1 MRSCTSCGAALPDGA
16 VFCPTCG
23 SRVGTPERTA
33 VMRTERKIVSV
44 LFADI
49 KSSIDIVAFQ
59 DPERAGDVLTDVVRE
74 MSAAVRAYGGV
85 VNQIL
90 GDGIMALFGAPI
102 AIEEH
107 AAQACRA
114 ALAMRS
120 GVQEKLQGMVHVR
133 IGIGSGEVV
142 VRAMAGDVTLHY
154 GATGEAV
161 HLASRMEQI
170 AAPDQIVLTP
180 ATLAQ
185 TGGLAT
191 VRSLGPVAIKG
202 LEQKLEV
209 FELIGIAERRA
220 RPIRRTVGSGSFV
233 GRETELRV
241 LQRALDDAAQGH
253 PRAVRVVADAG
264 LGKSRLINQFTTE
277 RLPEDWAL
285 SMTEAVPHRRTSYG
299 AVVDL
304 LRRVFQLAPGD
315 DRLLRQDKLLTGIGM
330 RESEAEE
337 RILPGL
343 AELLGLP
350 PVSGWTT
357 LEPRERRARSIAASA
372 QSLQAASRRRPM
384 ALVVEDA
391 HWLDPESAECVQ
403 LLSDG
408 ADGFHLLTIATERP
422 PESIFPH
429 PGNWI
434 DCTLPAL
441 DERGARSL
449 LAGLVLPGPDVP
461 ALERLLMEHTQ
472 GNPLFIEECL
482 QFLVELGELK
492 RVGERYRLDRP
503 VEDLRVPP
511 SLRALLD
518 TRVDRLPDVDKD
530 VLQAAAVVGTSVRS
544 DLLRRVASLD
554 AETLD
559 AVLARLCTGGFLV
572 EIGTAALPGPTH
584 DVTRYGFRHGLI
596 RETAYNGILMR
607 TRVRM
612 HAAVLAALEERGAE
626 EEADLLADHAH
637 RAQAW
642 EKSVRYARVAGT
654 RALDRYANPESARFF
669 RQGLA
674 AAEQLAD
681 DTERE
686 KQQLDLHIRVRWP
699 LFRLGHV
706 RDLLPHL
713 HCAADLAAR
722 YDDHVQLGQSYALQ
736 SHGFWLAGQP
746 EQAEAAAQAARALG
760 IARGDLDLERRSQF
774 QLALV
779 HLTSGRGSAV
789 VAGLEAVVDHL
800 GPDPPLTGRYAMDK
814 DLAVTSLSYIA
825 RAHASS
831 GDFAPAH
838 HALQRATEAARSL
851 NRRQAWIYVHIAH
864 GVLLLSEGRPHQ
876 ALGQL
881 EAAHEAC
888 VATDIRLLRPVA
900 AGFLA
905 LAYAESGRREVGVET
920 ARTAVEDADRMG
932 FLALQPLRLAILAQA
947 HLLCGSLDDATECAR
962 KAASLAAEIG
972 EPGAGAYATGLRGE
986 IALQRGETG
995 AAHTLFRSGAEAA
1008 ETLGLR
1014 PLAASIRQR
1023 LDDPDNR
1030 AHPWLDGVAL
1040 AP

>member
-16 VFCPTCG
+16 AFCPACG

-33 VMRTERKIVSV
+33 VMRTERKIVTV

-49 KSSIDIVAFQ
+49 KSSIDIVAFH
-59 DPERAGDVLTDVVRE
+59 DPEQAGDVLTDVVRE

-85 VNQIL
+85 VNQIM
-90 GDGIMALFGAPI
+90 GDGIMALFGAPV

-120 GVQEKLQGMVHVR
+120 GVQDKLQGQVHVR

-142 VRAMAGDVTLHY
+142 VRALAGDVTLHY

-170 AAPDQIVLTP
+170 AAADQIVLTP

-202 LEQKLEV
+202 LEQRMEV
-209 FELIGIAERRA
+209 FELLGIAERRA
-220 RPIRRTVGSGSFV
+220 RPIRRTVGSASFV

-241 LQRALDDAAQGH
+241 LQGALDEAALGH
-253 PRAVRVVADAG
+253 PRAVRVIADAG
-264 LGKSRLINQFTTE
+264 LGKSRLVTQFTTE

-285 SMTEAVPHRRTSYG
+285 SVTEAVPHRRTSYG
-299 AVVDL
+299 TAVDL

-350 PVSGWTT
+350 PVPGWTA
-357 LEPRERRARSIAASA
+357 LEPRERRARSIMASA

-403 LLSDG
+403 LLSRG
-408 ADGFHLLTIATERP
+408 ADGFRLLTLATERP
-422 PESIFPH
+422 PESIFADLRD
-429 PGNWI
+429 WI

-441 DERGARSL
+441 DERGAHSL

-461 ALERLLMEHTQ
+461 ALERLLMEHTR

-482 QFLVELGELK
+482 QALVELGELK
-492 RVGERYRLDRP
+492 RVGEHYRLDRP
-503 VEDLRVPP
+503 VEFLRVPA

-518 TRVDRLPDVDKD
+518 TRVDRLPDLEKD

-544 DLLRRVASLD
+544 DLLRRVANLD
-554 AETLD
+554 RDTLD
-559 AVLARLCTGGFLV
+559 LALVRLCTAGFLV
-572 EIGTAALPGPTH
+572 EIGPASLQGPAN
-584 DVTRYGFRHGLI
+584 VKRYGFRHGLI
-596 RETAYNGILMR
+596 RETAYNGILLR
-607 TRVRM
+607 SRVRM
-612 HAAVLAALEERGAE
+612 HAAVLSALEDGGDD

-637 RAQAW
+637 RAEAW
-642 EKSVRYARVAGT
+642 EKAVRYARLAGT

-669 RQGLA
+669 RQGLT

-681 DTERE
+681 AAERE

-746 EQAEAAAQAARALG
+746 EQAEAAAQAAHTLG
-760 IARGDLDLERRSQF
+760 ITRGDLDLERRSQF

-789 VAGLEAVVDHL
+789 VEGLEAVVAHL
-800 GPDPPLTGRYAMDK
+800 GPEPPLTGRYGLDQ

-831 GDFAPAH
+831 GDFVAAH

-851 NRRQAWIYVHIAH
+851 NRQQAWIYVHIAH
-864 GVLLLSEGRPHQ
+864 GVLLLSEARPHQ

-881 EAAHEAC
+881 EAAHAAC

-905 LAYAESGRREVGVET
+905 LAYAESGRWELGVET
-920 ARTAVEDADRMG
+920 ARTAVEDAERMG

-947 HLLCGSLDDATECAR
+947 HLLCGALDDAMEAAR
-962 KAASLAAEIG
+962 KAATLAAEIG

-986 IALQRGETG
+986 IALRRGE
-995 AAHTLFRSGAEAA
+995 AAAARTLFRASLEAA
-1008 ETLGLR
+1008 ETLGLT
-1014 PLAASIRQR
+1014 PLANSIRQR
-1023 LDDPDNR
+1023 LDDPANR

>member
-1 MRSCTSCGAALPDGA
+1 MRSCASCGAVLPDGA
-16 VFCPTCG
+16 VFCPACG
-23 SRVGTPERTA
+23 SRVGTPDRTA
-33 VMRTERKIVSV
+33 AMRTERKIVTV

-49 KSSIDIVAFQ
+49 KSSIDIVAYQ
-59 DPERAGDVLTDVVRE
+59 DPEQAGDVLTDVVRE

-90 GDGIMALFGAPI
+90 GDGIMALFGAPV

-107 AAQACRA
+107 AARACRA

-120 GVQEKLQGMVHVR
+120 GVQEKLQGEIHVR

-142 VRAMAGDVTLHY
+142 VRALAGDVTMHY

-170 AAPDQIVLTP
+170 AAPGQIVLTP

-185 TGGLAT
+185 CSGLAT

-202 LEQKLEV
+202 LDQKMEV
-209 FELIGIAERRA
+209 FELVGIAERRA
-220 RPIRRTVGSGSFV
+220 RPARRAVGSGSFV

-241 LQRALDDAAQGH
+241 LQGALDDAASGH
-253 PRAVRVVADAG
+253 PRAVRVIADAG
-264 LGKSRLINQFTTE
+264 LGKSRLVNQFTTE

-285 SMTEAVPHRRTSYG
+285 SVTEAVPHRRTSYG
-299 AVVDL
+299 TVVDL
-304 LRRVFQLAPGD
+304 MRRVFQLAPGD

-343 AELLGLP
+343 ADLLGLP
-350 PVSGWTT
+350 VVAGWNK
-357 LEPRERRARSIAASA
+357 LDAHERRARSIAASA

-384 ALVVEDA
+384 ALIVEDA

-403 LLSDG
+403 LLSDD
-408 ADGFHLLTIATERP
+408 ADGLRLLTIATERP
-422 PESIFPH
+422 PDSIFADPH
-429 PGNWI
+429 NWI
-434 DCTLPAL
+434 DCLLPAL

-461 ALERLLMEHTQ
+461 ALERLLMEHTR

-482 QFLVELGELK
+482 QALVELGELK

-503 VEDLRVPP
+503 VEFLRVPD

-518 TRVDRLPDVDKD
+518 TRVDRLPDLDKD

-544 DLLRRVASLD
+544 DLLRRVANLD
-554 AETLD
+554 ADILD
-559 AVLARLCTGGFLV
+559 PVLARLCTAGFLV
-572 EIGTAALPGPTH
+572 EIGPRPLHNPA
-584 DVTRYGFRHGLI
+584 DVKRYGFRHGLI
-596 RETAYNGILMR
+596 RETAYNGILLR
-607 TRVRM
+607 SRVRM
-612 HAAVLAALEERGAE
+612 HAAVLDALEERGSD

-637 RAQAW
+637 RAEVW
-642 EKSVRYARVAGT
+642 EKAVSYARSAGT
-654 RALDRYANPESARFF
+654 KALDRYANPESARFF

-674 AAEQLAD
+674 AAEQIPND
-681 DTERE
+681 VERE
-686 KQQLDLHIRVRWP
+686 KHLLDLHIRVRWP

-713 HCAADLAAR
+713 HAAAELAAR
-722 YDDHVQLGQSYALQ
+722 SDDHVQLGQSYALQ

-760 IARGDLDLERRSQF
+760 VARGDLDLERRSQF

-779 HLTSGRGSAV
+779 HLTSGRANAV
-789 VAGLEAVVDHL
+789 IEGLEAVVDHL
-800 GPDPPLTGRYAMDK
+800 GPEPPLVGRYAMDK
-814 DLAVTSLSYIA
+814 DLAVTALSYIA

-831 GDFAPAH
+831 GNFVSAH
-838 HALQRATEAARSL
+838 QALQRVTVAARSL
-851 NRRQAWIYVHIAH
+851 NRKQAWIYVHIAH
-864 GVLLLSEGRPHQ
+864 GVLSLSEGRPHQ

-881 EAAHEAC
+881 EAAHAAC
-888 VATDIRLLRPVA
+888 FATDIRLLRPVA

-905 LAYAESGRREVGVET
+905 LAYAESGQRELGVET
-920 ARTAVEDADRMG
+920 ARNAVDDADRMG

-947 HLLCGSLDDATECAR
+947 HLLCGALDEATESAR
-962 KAASLAAEIG
+962 KAATLAAEIG

-986 IALQRGETG
+986 IALRRGDT
-995 AAHTLFRSGAEAA
+995 AAAQTLFRAGLEAA
-1008 ETLGLR
+1008 ETLALT
-1014 PLAASIRQR
+1014 PLAISIRQR
-1023 LDDPDNR
+1023 LDDPANR

>member
-16 VFCPTCG
+16 LFCPSCG
-23 SRVGTPERTA
+23 SRVGAPERDA
-33 VMRTERKIVSV
+33 VMRTERKIVTV

-49 KSSIDIVAFQ
+49 KSSIDIVAFN
-59 DPERAGDVLTDVVRE
+59 DPEQAGDVLTDVVRE

-90 GDGIMALFGAPI
+90 GDGIMALFGAPV

-120 GVQEKLQGMVHVR
+120 GVQEKLKGQVHVR
-133 IGIGSGEVV
+133 VGIGSGEVV
-142 VRAMAGDVTLHY
+142 VRAQAGDVTLHY

-191 VRSLGPVAIKG
+191 VRSLGPVSIKG
-202 LEQKLEV
+202 LERRLEV
-209 FELIGIAERRA
+209 FELLGIAERRA
-220 RPIRRTVGSGSFV
+220 RPLRRTVGSASFV
-233 GRETELRV
+233 GRESELRV
-241 LQRALDDAAQGH
+241 LQSALDNAALGR
-253 PRAVRVVADAG
+253 PRAVCVIAEAG
-264 LGKSRLINQFTTE
+264 LGKSRLVNQFTTE
-277 RLPEDWAL
+277 RLPEDWAM
-285 SMTEAVPHRRTSYG
+285 SVTEAVPHRRTSYG
-299 AVVDL
+299 AVSDL

-343 AELLGLP
+343 VELLGLP
-350 PVSGWTT
+350 PVPGWNT
-357 LEPRERRARSIAASA
+357 LEPRERRARSIAAAA

-384 ALVVEDA
+384 ALIVEDA
-391 HWLDPESAECVQ
+391 HWLDPESAECLQ
-403 LLSDG
+403 RLGDD
-408 ADGFHLLTIATERP
+408 ADGYRLLTIATERP
-422 PESIFPH
+422 PESTFADAS
-429 PGNWI
+429 NWI
-434 DCTLPAL
+434 ECRLPAL
-441 DERGARSL
+441 DARGARSL

-482 QFLVELGELK
+482 QALVELGELK

-503 VEDLRVPP
+503 VEALRVPA

-518 TRVDRLPDVDKD
+518 TRVDRLPHVEKD
-530 VLQAAAVVGTSVRS
+530 VLQAAAVLGTSVRS
-544 DLLRRVASLD
+544 DLLRQVANVD
-554 AETLD
+554 AGTLD
-559 AVLARLCTGGFLV
+559 PVLARLCASGFLV
-572 EIGTAALPGPTH
+572 EVGAASNGAK
-584 DVTRYGFRHGLI
+584 RYGFRHGLI
-596 RETAYNGILMR
+596 RETAYDGILRR
-607 TRVRM
+607 TRIRM
-612 HAAVLAALEERGAE
+612 HGAVLSALEARGDDS
-626 EEADLLADHAH
+626 EADLLADHAH
-637 RAQAW
+637 RAEAW
-642 EKSVRYARVAGT
+642 AKSVHYARLAGT

-681 DTERE
+681 DAERE
-686 KQQLDLHIRVRWP
+686 KQQLDLHMRLRWP

-722 YDDHVQLGQSYALQ
+722 YDDHVQLGQTYTLQ

-760 IARGDLDLERRSQF
+760 IARGDADLVRRAQF

-779 HLTSGRGSAV
+779 DLTSGRGRAV
-789 VAGLEAVVDHL
+789 VEGLEAVVDHL
-800 GPDPPLTGRYAMDK
+800 GPDPPLAGRYAMDK
-814 DLAVTSLSYIA
+814 DLAITSLSYIA

-831 GDFAPAH
+831 GDFASAH

-851 NRRQAWIYVHIAH
+851 NRQQAWIYVHIAH

-876 ALGQL
+876 ALGHL
-881 EAAHEAC
+881 EAAHATC

-905 LAYAESGRREVGVET
+905 LAYSEFWAARTGCRDGANGGRRCGPDGLPRPAT
-920 ARTAVEDADRMG
+920 A
-932 FLALQPLRLAILAQA
+932 P
-947 HLLCGSLDDATECAR
+947 AR
-962 KAASLAAEIG
+962 D
-972 EPGAGAYATGLRGE
+972 PGAGASALR
-986 IALQRGETG
+986 
-995 AAHTLFRSGAEAA
+995 
-1008 ETLGLR
+1008 
-1014 PLAASIRQR
+1014 
-1023 LDDPDNR
+1023 R
-1030 AHPWLDGVAL
+1030 AG
-1040 AP
+1040 

>member
-1 MRSCTSCGAALPDGA
+1 MRTCTSCGAVLPDDALFCPACGARVGA
-16 VFCPTCG
+16 V
-23 SRVGTPERTA
+23 ERA
-33 VMRTERKIVSV
+33 VAMRTERKIVSV

-59 DPERAGDVLTDVVRE
+59 DPEYAGDVLTDVVRE

-90 GDGIMALFGAPI
+90 GDGIMALFGAPV

-120 GVQEKLQGMVHVR
+120 GVQEKLHGQVHIR

-142 VRAMAGDVTLHY
+142 VRALAGDVTLHY

-185 TGGLAT
+185 TSGLAT
-191 VRSLGPVAIKG
+191 VRSLGLVAIKG
-202 LEQKLEV
+202 LEQKMEA
-209 FELIGIAERRA
+209 FELLGMAERRA
-220 RPIRRTVGSGSFV
+220 RPVRRAVGSGGFV
-233 GRETELRV
+233 GRESELRI
-241 LQRALDDAAQGH
+241 LQGALDDAALGH
-253 PRAVRVVADAG
+253 PRAVHVIADAG

-285 SMTEAVPHRRTSYG
+285 SVAEAVPHRRTSYG
-299 AVVDL
+299 IAVDL
-304 LRRVFQLAPGD
+304 MRRVFQLTPGD
-315 DRLLRQDKLLTGIGM
+315 DRLLRQDKVLTSIGM

-337 RILPGL
+337 QILPGL

-350 PVSGWTT
+350 PRRSWTA

-372 QSLQAASRRRPM
+372 QALQAASRRRPM

-391 HWLDPESAECVQ
+391 HWLDPESAECIQ
-403 LLSDG
+403 LLSNG
-408 ADGFHLLTIATERP
+408 NDGFHLLTIATERP
-422 PESIFPH
+422 PESVFADPH
-429 PGNWI
+429 KWI
-434 DCTLPAL
+434 ECTLPAL

-461 ALERLLMEHTQ
+461 ALERMLMEHTQ

-482 QFLVELGELK
+482 QALVEIGELK

-503 VEDLRVPP
+503 VEFLRVPA

-518 TRVDRLPDVDKD
+518 TRVDRLSDLEKD

-544 DLLRRVASLD
+544 DLLRQVANLD
-554 AETLD
+554 AVTLER
-559 AVLARLCTGGFLV
+559 VLARLCAGGFLV
-572 EIGTAALPGPTH
+572 EVGSAAAQG
-584 DVTRYGFRHGLI
+584 VKRYGFRHGLI
-596 RETAYNGILMR
+596 RETAYNGILLR
-607 TRVRM
+607 SRVRM
-612 HAAVLAALEERGAE
+612 HTAVLAALEEGGDDE
-626 EEADLLADHAH
+626 EVDLLADNAH
-637 RAQAW
+637 RAEVW

-674 AAEQLAD
+674 AAEQLAGD
-681 DTERE
+681 GERE
-686 KQQLDLHIRVRWP
+686 KQQLDLHLLVRWP

-713 HCAADLAAR
+713 RSAVDLAAR
-722 YDDHVQLGQSYALQ
+722 FDDHVQLGQSYALQ

-746 EQAEAAAQAARALG
+746 EQADAAARAAGALG
-760 IARGDLDLERRSQF
+760 IARGDLDLQRRSQF

-779 HLTSGRGSAV
+779 HLTSGRASAV
-789 VAGLEAVVDHL
+789 VEELEAVVAHL
-800 GPDPPLTGRYAMDK
+800 GPDPPLTGRYGLDK
-814 DLAVTSLSYIA
+814 DLAITALSYIA

-831 GDFAPAH
+831 GDFAAARN
-838 HALQRATEAARSL
+838 ALDRATAAARSL
-851 NRRQAWIYVHIAH
+851 NRQQAWIYVHLAH
-864 GVLLLSEGRPHQ
+864 GVLLLSEARPHQ

-881 EAAHEAC
+881 EAAHAAC
-888 VATDIRLLRPVA
+888 VSTDIRLLRPVA

-905 LAYAESGRREVGVET
+905 LAYAESGRRELGVET
-920 ARTAVEDADRMG
+920 ARVAVDDAERMG

-947 HLLCGSLDDATECAR
+947 HLLCGSLDDATEAAR
-962 KAASLAAEIG
+962 KAETLAAEIG

-986 IALQRGETG
+986 IALRRGET
-995 AAHTLFRSGAEAA
+995 ATARTMFRASLDAA
-1008 ETLGLR
+1008 ESLALT

-1023 LDDPDNR
+1023 LDDPANR